1 MSTPLYIRVKVKF
14 VLAFLIAALWL
25 VGSIY
30 VAAPWFEDLSKA
42 IGPWLAGYLIGFI
55 AIIPGFMNAFML
67 IALFFDQRPSHKQS
81 ISYPPVTVLIAAYN
95 EADCIEDTLRSI
107 YAQDY
112 PSEMQIIVIN
122 DGSLDKTEKKIK
134 GLNREIDRL
143 KLMSLESNQGKSSAL
158 NIGLKHTE
166 TDLVISVDADCYLLH
181 NSIRNLVERYFSD
194 PPNTAA
200 VAGEILIRNSRENWI
215 TKAQEWDYFLGI
227 AAVKRIQSLFQGTLV
242 AQGAFS
248 LYQKQAIEA
257 VGGWPKTVGE
267 DIVLTWALLKAG
279 YRIGHA
285 EDACAFTTCPNTLRK
300 FIRQRQR
307 WSRGLI
313 EAFKANPSLLFK
325 PRLSTIYIWW
335 NALFPLLDVA
345 YTIGFIPGII
355 LALFGYFW
363 IVGPMTLFLLPAAAL
378 LNRVMLHT
386 SAAMLKQQNLTMR
399 STPFGLVFYMLAY
412 SLLLQPACVWGYI
425 TEILSLRKKW
435 GTK

>member
-1 MSTPLYIRVKVKF
+1 M
-14 VLAFLIAALWL
+14 AA
-25 VGSIY
+25 SIY
-30 VAAPWFEDLSKA
+30 LATPWFEDLSKA
-42 IGPWLAGYLIGFI
+42 VGLWLAGYLIGFI
-55 AIIPGFMNAFML
+55 AIVPGFMNAFVL
-67 IALFFDQRPSHKQS
+67 VALTFDRRPGHIQTLT
-81 ISYPPVTVLIAAYN
+81 YPPVTILVAAYN
-95 EADCIEDTLRSI
+95 EEDCIEDTLRSI

-112 PSEMQIIVIN
+112 PGELQIVVIN
-122 DGSLDKTEKKIK
+122 DGSVDHTSTRIKRLD
-134 GLNREIDRL
+134 GHIDHL
-143 KLMSLESNQGKSSAL
+143 KFISLGVNQGKSSAL
-158 NIGLKHTE
+158 NIGLSQST
-166 TDLVISVDADCYLLH
+166 TDLIISVDADCYLLH
-181 NSIRNLVERYFSD
+181 NSIRNLVERYLSD
-194 PPNTAA
+194 PQNTAA

-227 AAVKRIQSLFQGTLV
+227 AAVKRIQSLFHGTLV

-248 LYQKQAIEA
+248 LYEKRAIES

-267 DIVLTWALLKAG
+267 DIVLTWALLNAG

-285 EDACAFTTCPNTLRK
+285 EDACAFTNCPNTLRK

-335 NALFPLLDVA
+335 NALFPLLDVS

-378 LNRVMLHT
+378 LNRIMLRA
-386 SAAMLKQQNLTMR
+386 SESMFKKQNLTIR
-399 STPFGLVFYMLAY
+399 SNTFGFVFYMFAY
-412 SLLLQPACVWGYI
+412 SILLQPACVWGYI

>member
-1 MSTPLYIRVKVKF
+1 M
-14 VLAFLIAALWL
+14 AA
-25 VGSIY
+25 SIY
-30 VAAPWFEDLSKA
+30 LATPWFVDLSKVV
-42 IGPWLAGYLIGFI
+42 GPWLAGYLIGFI
-55 AIIPGFMNAFML
+55 AIVPGFMNAFVL
-67 IALFFDQRPSHKQS
+67 VALTFDRRPGHIQTLT
-81 ISYPPVTVLIAAYN
+81 YPPVTILVAAYN
-95 EADCIEDTLRSI
+95 EEDCIEDTLRSI

-112 PSEMQIIVIN
+112 PGEIQIVVIN
-122 DGSLDKTEKKIK
+122 DGSVDHTSTRIKRLD
-134 GLNREIDRL
+134 GHIDHL
-143 KLMSLESNQGKSSAL
+143 KFISLGVNQGKSSAL
-158 NIGLKHTE
+158 NIGLSQST
-166 TDLVISVDADCYLLH
+166 TDLIISVDADCYLLH
-181 NSIRNLVERYFSD
+181 NSIRNLVERYLSD
-194 PPNTAA
+194 PQNTAA

-227 AAVKRIQSLFQGTLV
+227 AAVKRIQSLFHGTLV

-248 LYQKQAIEA
+248 LYEKRAIES

-267 DIVLTWALLKAG
+267 DIVLTWALLNAG

-285 EDACAFTTCPNTLRK
+285 EDACAFTNCPNTLRK

-378 LNRVMLHT
+378 LNRVMLHA
-386 SAAMLKQQNLTMR
+386 SESMFKNQNLTVR
-399 STPFGLVFYMLAY
+399 SNTFGFIFYMFAY

>member
-1 MSTPLYIRVKVKF
+1 M
-14 VLAFLIAALWL
+14 AA
-25 VGSIY
+25 SIY
-30 VAAPWFEDLSKA
+30 LATPWFEDLSKA
-42 IGPWLAGYLIGFI
+42 VGLWLAGYLIGFI
-55 AIIPGFMNAFML
+55 AIVPGFMNAFVL
-67 IALFFDQRPSHKQS
+67 VALTFDRRPGHKQTHT
-81 ISYPPVTVLIAAYN
+81 YPPVTILVAAYN
-95 EADCIEDTLRSI
+95 EEDCIEDTLRSI

-112 PSEMQIIVIN
+112 PGEIQIVVIN
-122 DGSLDKTEKKIK
+122 DGSVDHTSTRIKRLD
-134 GLNREIDRL
+134 GHIDHL
-143 KLMSLESNQGKSSAL
+143 KFISLGVNQGKSSAL
-158 NIGLKHTE
+158 NIGLSQST
-166 TDLVISVDADCYLLH
+166 TDLIISVDADCYLLH
-181 NSIRNLVERYFSD
+181 NSIRNLVERYLSD

-227 AAVKRIQSLFQGTLV
+227 AAVKRIQSLFHGTLV

-248 LYQKQAIEA
+248 LYEKRAIES

-267 DIVLTWALLKAG
+267 DIVLTWALLNAG

-285 EDACAFTTCPNTLRK
+285 EDACAFTNCPNTLRK

-335 NALFPLLDVA
+335 NALFPLLDVS

-378 LNRVMLHT
+378 LNRIMLRA
-386 SAAMLKQQNLTMR
+386 SESMFKKQNLTIR
-399 STPFGLVFYMLAY
+399 SNTFGFVFYMFAY
-412 SLLLQPACVWGYI
+412 SILLQPACVWGYI